1 MGRAPRGAGSPRAG
15 WGELGVA
22 GDHPVGERLQLLGV
36 RRGGPLVR
44 APLGEQRHHVDALG
58 AEGGVEHAG
67 DAAVR
72 ERPRRP
78 AAGLGVLEG
87 LLDVAGR
94 QRQLDGAG
102 VVLLRVGTRVGGEV
116 GQLGQGEVD
125 LDHAAAGA
133 PPLQVGHE
141 VVGQL
146 GPVDLLQEGQLGV
159 LKRLLPGR

>member
-1 MGRAPRGAGSPRAG
+1 VEELLQRQLAVEDVAADQPVLLLHLPGAEHLAVQDRPGAG

-102 VVLLRVGTRVGGEV
+102 VVLLRVGTR
-116 GQLGQGEVD
+116 
-125 LDHAAAGA
+125 
-133 PPLQVGHE
+133 
-141 VVGQL
+141 
-146 GPVDLLQEGQLGV
+146 
-159 LKRLLPGR
+159 GRR